1 VALEAAAREAEAWEE
16 VEAGEEVVVESAVE
30 EEDQEAQA
38 VRRWRM

>member
-30 EEDQEAQA
+30 EDQEAQA